1 MRAVQAR
8 LHVMDPE
15 SHRGTMP
22 RGAGEG
28 GVLALGL
35 SCHEVSSRMMMC
47 KPQLQMIDKIGLT
60 VFSWIARKG
69 EVAPQAC

>member
-1 MRAVQAR
+1 
-8 LHVMDPE
+8 
-15 SHRGTMP
+15 MP